1 MSDVSIIF
9 ISILVIFGVVECI
22 IPIIFTRWRE
32 AEYGVVA
39 GMIAGGVVE
48 VLLLLLTFV
57 AFLCH
62 MPEAKITGWACHSR
76 LTSGRRQSQGS
87 RIPEAT
93 HVG

>member
-62 MPEAKITGWACHSR
+62 MPEAKITGWALLINLPYFLSYIGI
-76 LTSGRRQSQGS
+76 L
-87 RIPEAT
+87 AKL
-93 HVG
+93 